1 MFQSRLSEF
10 SLRMLTCAGSISQG
24 SPRSNVNPRKQGA
37 PLLCERE
44 EQAMSLKFSIGLILL
59 VWLGYVLFAS
69 SFYVKTFAL
78 FN

>member
-1 MFQSRLSEF
+1 
-10 SLRMLTCAGSISQG
+10 
-24 SPRSNVNPRKQGA
+24 
-37 PLLCERE
+37 
-44 EQAMSLKFSIGLILL
+44 MSLKFSIGLILL